1 MPHDTKNLSTIGDL
15 ILLIL
20 ADRST
25 VLSATTAATMSN
37 NNGIKT
43 NSQRAA
49 LGMNNIANQMSI
61 DRGIS
66 ICDGIGNDNDID
78 IGYHADGWPVKF
90 LIKMLLGMSLFVLC
104 DCVTL
109 LWVCSARVNVR
120 NICATLFSICQS
132 FE

>member
-78 IGYHADGWPVKF
+78 IGYHADGWPSMRRCVACQVF
-90 LIKMLLGMSLFVLC
+90 NQNVARNVIICIVRLCVFALGVLSESERAQH
-104 DCVTL
+104 L
-109 LWVCSARVNVR
+109 
-120 NICATLFSICQS
+120 
-132 FE
+132 